1 MKIHLHQNSVVNTL
15 SVMLIAACIC
25 QSQTAQS
32 GSVSAR
38 TASAKPLLLEKN
50 EGELRVRRAVSG
62 APSPSAAQPS
72 AAVPFILKVGPKNNG
87 SEHLVVIT
95 EELPS
100 GATIPKHK
108 HLGQDEIVLIQTGT
122 AHVWLGDEER
132 DLHAGGLVFI
142 PTNTWI
148 TLKNT
153 WSEPI
158 SLVAIFSAPGFDDYL
173 RCRSV
178 PANEKVTA
186 IGMDE
191 IKDCAHEGHVTFE
204 AMEKTPKN

>member
-1 MKIHLHQNSVVNTL
+1 
-15 SVMLIAACIC
+15 
-25 QSQTAQS
+25 
-32 GSVSAR
+32 
-38 TASAKPLLLEKN
+38 LLLEKN
-50 EGELRVRRAVSG
+50 EGELRVRRTVSG
-62 APSPSAAQPS
+62 APPQSAAQPS
-72 AAVPFILKVGPKNNG
+72 AAVPFTLKVSPKNNG

-95 EELPS
+95 EELPA
-100 GATIPKHK
+100 GTTIPKHK

-153 WSEPI
+153 WTEPI

-178 PANEKVTA
+178 PADEKVTSIA
-186 IGMDE
+186 MEE

>member
-1 MKIHLHQNSVVNTL
+1 MKIHLHQNSVVNILVAT
-15 SVMLIAACIC
+15 LIAAGIC
-25 QSQTAQS
+25 PAQS
-32 GSVSAR
+32 VQSGPASPSVGN
-38 TASAKPLLLEKN
+38 AKPLMLEKS
-50 EGELRVRRAVSG
+50 EGELRVRRTVSG
-62 APSPSAAQPS
+62 APSHSAAQPS
-72 AAVPFILKVGPKNNG
+72 AAVPFIFKVSPKSNG

-95 EELPS
+95 EELPA

-108 HLGQDEIVLIQTGT
+108 HLGQDEIVLVQTGT
-122 AHVWLGDEER
+122 AHVWLGDEEG

-142 PTNTWI
+142 PSNSWI

-153 WSEPI
+153 WTEPI
-158 SLVAIFSAPGFDDYL
+158 SLVAIFSAPGFDEYL

-178 PANEKVTA
+178 PANEKVTS

-204 AMEKTPKN
+204 AMEKTPNK

>member
-1 MKIHLHQNSVVNTL
+1 MRIHPRHTSIEHKLAVV
-15 SVMLIAACIC
+15 LIAVCAC
-25 QSQTAQS
+25 QAQS
-32 GSVSAR
+32 AQSVSASAP

-50 EGELRVRRAVSG
+50 EGEPRMRRAVSD
-62 APSPSAAQPS
+62 APSSSGSQPS
-72 AAVPFILKVGPKNNG
+72 AAVPFILKVSPKNNG
-87 SEHLVVIT
+87 SERLVVIA
-95 EELPS
+95 EELPP

-132 DLHAGGLVFI
+132 ELHAGGRVFI

-153 WSEPI
+153 WTEPI
-158 SLVAIFSAPGFDDYL
+158 SLVAIFSAPGFEDYL

-178 PANEKVTA
+178 LANEKVTS
-186 IGMDE
+186 IGMEE

-204 AMEKTPKN
+204 AMEKNPKN